1 MRTVIVNLVY
11 GNTLRFEYV
20 CVEFKEQ
27 VVKMNE
33 YVKKTKNRREC
44 SFLFAVAA
52 TIACIG
58 SFFCSSGNPPS
69 LPIAILFEMILLLS
83 TIINVKISQNQTEK
97 AYKIMFF
104 PLFINFVLFTLA
116 LFTITS
122 NPDPFLLVFTIFLA
136 QICMFST

>member
-1 MRTVIVNLVY
+1 
-11 GNTLRFEYV
+11 
-20 CVEFKEQ
+20 
-27 VVKMNE
+27 MNE

-44 SFLFAVAA
+44 SFLFAIAA
-52 TIACIG
+52 TIACVS

-69 LPIAILFEMILLLS
+69 LPTAILWEMILLLS
-83 TIINVKISQNQTEK
+83 TIINVKISRNQTKK
-97 AYKIMFF
+97 AYEIMFF
-104 PLFINFVLFTLA
+104 PLFINFVLFSLA

>member
-1 MRTVIVNLVY
+1 
-11 GNTLRFEYV
+11 
-20 CVEFKEQ
+20 
-27 VVKMNE
+27 MNE
-33 YVKKTKNRREC
+33 YVKKIKNRREC

-52 TIACIG
+52 TIACVS

-104 PLFINFVLFTLA
+104 PLFINFILFSLA

-122 NPDPFLLVFTIFLA
+122 NPNPVLLVFTISLA